1 MSLKKLVDSKN
12 NPDNYKTLI
21 SIWAIMQNSEMLRY
35 VPDHV
40 KTKTCKY
47 AVKKLPFVIKYVTD
61 WYKTKEM
68 CDKGIMHVV
77 EW

>member
-1 MSLKKLVDSKN
+1 
-12 NPDNYKTLI
+12 
-21 SIWAIMQNSEMLRY
+21 MQNSEMLRY

>member
-12 NPDNYKTLI
+12 NPNNYKTLI
-21 SIWAIMQNSEMLRY
+21 SIGAIIQNSEMLRY